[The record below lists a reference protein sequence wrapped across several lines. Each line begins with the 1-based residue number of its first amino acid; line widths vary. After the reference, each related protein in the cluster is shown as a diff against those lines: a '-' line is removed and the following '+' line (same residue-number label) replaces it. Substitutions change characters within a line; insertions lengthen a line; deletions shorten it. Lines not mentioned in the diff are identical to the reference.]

1 MIKASA
7 TLIIDMGNSETR
19 VATVYGKTM
28 NGVPRLI
35 ISKIPNSFAELPEGY
50 EIPEEYKNENSIV
63 FNYKNNKPF
72 TSGELCE
79 REFPVSSVRPTAIEK
94 KYEAFSTELTLNAT
108 LLEGY
113 RSVAKITGADIDDL
127 DISWKVVVLLP
138 PADMFVGAK
147 QVADKVRSIKSLNF
161 IQPDFTADIDITEVN
176 VYPESLMAFMGVVF
190 GIGGTINSG
199 MKNLLKETILIID
212 IGAGTTDFCVVKNS
226 SIIEDTKE
234 TVDTGGNNVHQKV
247 RQMLKREGLALPD
260 KVVQEATVRG
270 TVKDGS
276 RELSIVDKIN
286 DAKEMVASALTG
298 AIRDFFESTQFPART
313 IEKVLVVGGGSM
325 TPKVE
330 GIKSMSEYLVK
341 YLHGF
346 APNADL
352 VEIPQINIET
362 STGVFGATPREL
374 NVLGALV
381 VSTR

>member
-7 TLIIDMGNSETR
+7 TLIVDMGNSETR

-94 KYEAFSTELTLNAT
+94 KYEAFSTELTLNAA

-113 RSVAKITGADIDDL
+113 RSVAQITGADIDDL

-330 GIKSMSEYLVK
+330 GIKSMSEYLTK

-374 NVLGALV
+374 NILGALV